1 MQMKRGFAVGC
12 AAAAL
17 TAFILWAAFPPRSEA
32 YGVAFALAPMLALTR
47 GMSPKRAAGWW
58 FACGFAFWF
67 ATLSWMPAICRN
79 GGPWPLV
86 VLGWAG
92 LSAACAGYFALFGA
106 LNARL
111 WARTPPLLAVFGEA
125 VLWAGCE
132 WMRGTLFSGFAW
144 NFLGTALGAMPRFAS
159 PAQWG
164 GPYLVSAMAV
174 LVNGVFA
181 TGILRAVMRTRRR
194 MQSLE
199 TALPLL
205 AAWTVLQLSAVP
217 PQDDAAQPLRVAM
230 LQRNAPCVF
239 SRQEREDPHEAF
251 GRLADEV
258 AFAKPDLLVCAESA
272 MAEFGGNVLGARAR
286 AEAADLLKR
295 STASALVA
303 GGDDVEP
310 ACDGKAA
317 RVYNAAAL
325 YTPDGGV
332 QVYRKQHLVPFGE
345 YIPLDKWIP
354 PLQKLSP
361 IGVSLHSGE
370 PRVLQFACG
379 DGDSGERRL
388 VRVAPIICFEDT
400 IPALSRQA
408 ARKGAEVI
416 VLITNDSWFSNSN
429 EAGQHAAQAV
439 LRAIETGVPVV
450 RTGNSGVSGVI
461 NPDGTA
467 HWFLGDDGRPLV
479 DEAGAQIDLV
489 RPATNSAPTAYV
501 RFGDWPLAVASLLV
515 LVLLFRRARNNEPAT
530 PDAQN
535 QLQAALR
542 RA

>member
-1 MQMKRGFAVGC
+1 MKRDRILGC

-47 GMSPKRAAGWW
+47 GMNPKRAAGWW

-125 VLWAGCE
+125 VLWAACE

-164 GPYLVSAMAV
+164 GPYLVSALAV

-194 MQSLE
+194 LQSLE

-205 AAWTVLQLSAVP
+205 VAWTVLQLTAVP
-217 PQDDAAQPLRVAM
+217 PKDDAAPALRVAM
-230 LQRNAPCVF
+230 LQRNAPCIF
-239 SRQEREDPHEAF
+239 SKQDRENPQEAF

-258 AFAKPDLLVCAESA
+258 AFAKPDLVVCAESA
-272 MAEFGGNVLGARAR
+272 MAEFGGNVLGGRAR

-295 STASALVA
+295 TAASALVA
-303 GGDDVEP
+303 GGDDVEIKE
-310 ACDGKAA
+310 GGEK
-317 RVYNAAAL
+317 RMYNAAAL

-345 YIPLDKWIP
+345 CIPLDKWIP
-354 PLQKLSP
+354 VLQKLSP
-361 IGVSLHSGE
+361 IGVSLHPGE
-370 PRVLQFACG
+370 PRLVQFAYG
-379 DGDSGERRL
+379 GDSNSTARL
-388 VRVAPIICFEDT
+388 VRVAPLICFEDT
-400 IPALSRQA
+400 VPTLSRQA
-408 ARKGAEVI
+408 AKNGAQAI

-429 EAGQHAAQAV
+429 EAAQHAAQAV

-467 HWFLGDDGRPLV
+467 HWFLGDDGKPIV
-479 DEAGAQIDLV
+479 DEAGAQIDMV
-489 RPATNSAPTAYV
+489 RPATDATPTVYV
-501 RFGDWPLAVASLLV
+501 QLGDWPLAIASLFV
-515 LVLLFRRARNNEPAT
+515 LALMFRRVRECGEPT
-530 PDAQN
+530 V
-535 QLQAALR
+535 
-542 RA
+542 